1 MNILTIAMIVG
12 IIGGVYG
19 FYLSLFG
26 GIVSL
31 AGISSLFTGEGDAA
45 TLALT
50 FSSLLV
56 LSAPIIG
63 LVGAGMMTRKPFIG
77 SGLMAVSC
85 IIMFLTVIGIPPAI
99 FLLMGAVL
107 GVIGKYQSRN

>member
-1 MNILTIAMIVG
+1 MNVLTVAMVVG

-31 AGISSLFTGEGDAA
+31 AGISSLFAGKGDAA
-45 TLALT
+45 ILTLT

-56 LSAPIIG
+56 LVAPIIG
-63 LVGAGMMTRKPFIG
+63 LVGAGVVTRKPFTG
-77 SGLMAVSC
+77 SGLMAISS
-85 IIMFLTVIGIPPAI
+85 IIMFFSVIGIPPAI
-99 FLLMGAVL
+99 FLLMGAIL
-107 GVIGKYQSRN
+107 GVIGKYQS